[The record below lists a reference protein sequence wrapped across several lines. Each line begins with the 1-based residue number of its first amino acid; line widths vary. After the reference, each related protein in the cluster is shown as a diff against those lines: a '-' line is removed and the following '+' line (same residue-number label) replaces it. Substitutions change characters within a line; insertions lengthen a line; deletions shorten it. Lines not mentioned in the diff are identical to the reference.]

1 MSLSGGTV
9 ALAQHWPH
17 WRGPSRD
24 GVSTETG
31 LPVSWGAECAA
42 TATGSSDG
50 SRGPAVP
57 EPAASPAPAQQG
69 RGGRGGG
76 REGRPIVS
84 AACKD
89 FQTKNVAWK
98 LPLPA
103 YSGSTPI
110 IWGNTIFLNV
120 ATGSNTGVLELW
132 AIDRNKRA
140 VIWKR
145 PLVDSNH
152 MERKQ
157 NMSSPSPV
165 TDGKHVWV
173 MTGFG
178 VFKAF
183 DFAGKEIWSRDI
195 QADYG
200 KFGLNWGYASSP
212 LLHGDA
218 LYVQVLHGMKTDDP
232 SYVLKIDKMTGKTIW
247 RVERPTPAVHESP
260 DAYTTPAW
268 IEANGRA
275 ELIITGGDVV
285 SGHDPATGKEY
296 WRADVLNP
304 QRNGAY
310 RIVASPTIVDD
321 LIIAPTRNNPH
332 GRDAARRQR
341 RRRRDARRLDVRAG
355 PRCADAGQRRQAAL
369 RRARR
374 RRRLRA
380 RRQDRR
386 DRVRSGAAADRHLQR
401 VADPR
406 RRQDLRHDRRR
417 GTDDGL
423 PRRPEVRDS
432 LVEPA
437 ARRLRAVLPQHG
449 RDLRRP
455 ALHPHVVVPVGD
467 RRPQADQVATASTC
481 RIRTS
486 TRSMTSSGV
495 EVPAVSPTIFAA
507 SNHSGRTSASV
518 ST

>member
-1 MSLSGGTV
+1 MRYVLPTVSTTILLSISGGTM

-31 LPVSWGAECAA
+31 LPVSWGAEC
-42 TATGSSDG
+42 TATGSGPGDG

-57 EPAASPAPAQQG
+57 EPATPAAPQG
-69 RGGRGGG
+69 RGGRGG
-76 REGRPIVS
+76 REGRPLVS
-84 AACKD
+84 NACKD

-98 LPLPA
+98 LAMPA

-120 ATGSNTGVLELW
+120 ATESNSGVLEFW
-132 AIDRNKRA
+132 AVDKLKGA
-140 VIWKR
+140 VLWKR
-145 PLVDSNH
+145 PLVSSNH

-183 DFAGKEIWSRDI
+183 DFSGKEIWTRDL

-212 LLHGDA
+212 LLRDDG

-232 SYVLKIDKMTGKTIW
+232 SYVLKIDRMTGKTIW
-247 RVERPTPAVHESP
+247 RVERPTPAVNESP
-260 DAYTTPAW
+260 DSYTTPAW

-304 QRNGAY
+304 QRGGAF
-310 RIVASPTIVDD
+310 RIIASPTIVGD
-321 LIIAPTRNNPH
+321 LIIAPTRNNPLVAIRPGGNGDVAATH
-332 GRDAARRQR
+332 VAWTFAQGPDVPTPVSDGKLLYIVRDNGVVFAL
-341 RRRRDARRLDVRAG
+341 DAKTGAPVYGPERLPNGTYSASPILADGKIYVTTEEEGLTTVFRAG
-355 PRCADAGQRRQAAL
+355 PKFEVLSSNRLLDDCAPYCLSTIAISDGQL
-369 RRARR
+369 F
-374 RRRLRA
+374 
-380 RRQDRR
+380 
-386 DRVRSGAAADRHLQR
+386 
-401 VADPR
+401 
-406 RRQDLRHDRRR
+406 
-417 GTDDGL
+417 
-423 PRRPEVRDS
+423 
-432 LVEPA
+432 
-437 ARRLRAVLPQHG
+437 
-449 RDLRRP
+449 
-455 ALHPHVVVPVGD
+455 
-467 RRPQADQVATASTC
+467 
-481 RIRTS
+481 IRTS
-486 TRSMTSSGV
+486 SYLWAIGDRKPGK
-495 EVPAVSPTIFAA
+495 
-507 SNHSGRTSASV
+507 
-518 ST
+518 